1 MRRLFC
7 LLAAALLASNAPA
20 QSNVYRSTPAP
31 APDERDD
38 ARTPAPALSLPPAQN
53 LPDLGD
59 SSQAEITPQIERQIG
74 ESIMREIRRDP
85 AYVDDPEIRD
95 YVQTIGYRL
104 VAASGETRQQFEF
117 FVLRDKTINAFAMP
131 GGFIGIHT
139 GLLLAAQTESEFAG
153 VLGHEIAHVLQRHMA
168 RQYDSQSKLSKMS
181 LLAMLLGVLAAR
193 SNPQVAQAAIV
204 AGQAAPA
211 AVYLNHSREFEREAD
226 RLGYQLLDGA
236 GFDTAGMPGF
246 FERLQKATRL
256 YENNAPTYLR
266 THPLTT
272 ERIADMQNR
281 QAGAP
286 YRQRPDSVEF
296 QLVRAKLR
304 AAEGTPQEAEAFF
317 RAALAEKRFASEAAV
332 HYGYA
337 AAAAR
342 AKDWKVAETEIAA
355 ARKLSSPQPM
365 FETLAARIKADS
377 GDPAGAEKILAAA
390 RATFPDSVSIKLEYA
405 EMLQRL
411 GRDKEAIALLED
423 LAKGRLRE
431 PGIYQ
436 MLAKSYAALGQRTQQ
451 HRALAEGY
459 LLQGSLPA
467 AIEQLQFAQAASDT
481 DFYTLS
487 AIDARLRELKA
498 QQAQAMKERRQ
509 W

>member
-1 MRRLFC
+1 
-7 LLAAALLASNAPA
+7 
-20 QSNVYRSTPAP
+20 
-31 APDERDD
+31 
-38 ARTPAPALSLPPAQN
+38 
-53 LPDLGD
+53 
-59 SSQAEITPQIERQIG
+59 
-74 ESIMREIRRDP
+74 
-85 AYVDDPEIRD
+85 
-95 YVQTIGYRL
+95 
-104 VAASGETRQQFEF
+104 
-117 FVLRDKTINAFAMP
+117 
-131 GGFIGIHT
+131 
-139 GLLLAAQTESEFAG
+139 
-153 VLGHEIAHVLQRHMA
+153 
-168 RQYDSQSKLSKMS
+168 
-181 LLAMLLGVLAAR
+181 MLLGLLAAR
-193 SNPQVAQAAIV
+193 SNAQVAQAAIV

-211 AVYLNHSREFEREAD
+211 AAFLSYSRDFEREAD

-286 YRQRPDSVEF
+286 YRQRPDSMEF

-304 AAEGTPQEAEAFF
+304 AADGTPQEAEAFF
-317 RAALAEKRFASEAAV
+317 RTALAEKRFANETAV

-355 ARKLSSPQPM
+355 ARKLSPPQPM

-411 GRDKEAIALLED
+411 GRNKEAVALLED
-423 LAKGRLRE
+423 LAKGRPRE
-431 PGIYQ
+431 SRVYQ

-451 HRALAEGY
+451 HRALAEDY

>member
-7 LLAAALLASNAPA
+7 LLAAAFLASSAAA
-20 QSNVYRSTPAP
+20 QPNVYGSTPAP
-31 APDERDD
+31 TGRDD
-38 ARTPAPALSLPPAQN
+38 ARAPAPVQSLPSGPN

-59 SSQAEITPQIERQIG
+59 SSQTEITPQVERRIG

-95 YVQTIGYRL
+95 YVQSVGYRL
-104 VAASGETRQQFEF
+104 VAASGEARQEFEF
-117 FVLRDKTINAFAMP
+117 FVIRDKTVNAFAMP
-131 GGFIGIHT
+131 GGFIGVHT
-139 GLLLAAQTESEFAG
+139 GLLLAAQTESEFAS
-153 VLGHEIAHVLQRHMA
+153 VMGHEIAHVLQRHMA
-168 RQYDSQSKLSKMS
+168 RQYDSQSKISKMS
-181 LLAMLLGVLAAR
+181 LLAMALALLAAR

-266 THPLTT
+266 THPLTS

-286 YRQRPDSVEF
+286 YRQRPDSIEF
-296 QLVRAKLR
+296 QLVRAKVR
-304 AAEGTPQEAEAFF
+304 ATDGTPQEAVAFF
-317 RAALAEKRFASEAAV
+317 RAALAEKRFANEAAV

-337 AAAAR
+337 IAAAR
-342 AKDWKVAETEIAA
+342 AKDWKTAETEIAA
-355 ARKLSSPQPM
+355 ARKLAPPQPM
-365 FETLAARIKADS
+365 FDTLAARIKLDAGDVAD
-377 GDPAGAEKILAAA
+377 AEKVLAAA
-390 RATFPDSVSIKLEYA
+390 RTAFPDSVAIRLEYA
-405 EMLQRL
+405 EVLQRL
-411 GRDKEAIALLED
+411 GRNKEAVALLDE

-431 PGIYQ
+431 PRVYQ
-436 MLAKSYAALGQRTQQ
+436 MIAKSYAALGQRTQQ

-467 AIEQLQFAQAASDT
+467 AIEQLQFAQAAADT

-487 AIDARLRELKA
+487 AIDARLRDLKA
-498 QQAQAMKERRQ
+498 QQAQAIKERRQ
-509 W
+509 

>member
-7 LLAAALLASNAPA
+7 LLAAAFLASSAPA
-20 QSNVYRSTPAP
+20 QPNVYRSTPAP
-31 APDERDD
+31 SERDD
-38 ARTPAPALSLPPAQN
+38 ARAPAPSQSLPPTQN

-59 SSQAEITPQIERQIG
+59 SSQTDITPQVERRIG

-85 AYVDDPEIRD
+85 AYVDDPEIKD
-95 YVQTIGYRL
+95 YVQSIGYRL
-104 VAASGETRQQFEF
+104 VAASGETRQEFEF
-117 FVLRDKTINAFAMP
+117 FVVRDRTVNAFAMP
-131 GGFIGIHT
+131 GGFIGVHT
-139 GLLLAAQTESEFAG
+139 GLLLAAQTESEFAS
-153 VLGHEIAHVLQRHMA
+153 VIGHEVAHVLQRHMA
-168 RQYDSQSKLSKMS
+168 RQYDAQSKISKMS
-181 LLAMLLGVLAAR
+181 LLAMALALLAAR
-193 SNPQVAQAAIV
+193 SNPQVAQAAVI

-226 RLGYQLLDGA
+226 RLGYQLLEGA
-236 GFDTAGMPGF
+236 GFDTAGMEGF

-281 QAGAP
+281 QASAP
-286 YRQRPDSVEF
+286 YRQRPDSAEF
-296 QLVRAKLR
+296 QLVRAKVR
-304 AAEGTPQEAEAFF
+304 AADGTPQEAVAFF
-317 RAALAEKRFASEAAV
+317 RTALAEKRFASEAAV

-342 AKDWKVAETEIAA
+342 AKDWKTAEAEIAA
-355 ARKLSSPQPM
+355 ARKLAPPQPM
-365 FETLAARIKADS
+365 LDTLAARIKADA
-377 GDPAGAEKILAAA
+377 GDLAGAEKILAAA
-390 RATFPDSVSIKLEYA
+390 RTAFPDSVSVRLAYA
-405 EMLQRL
+405 EILQRV
-411 GRDKEAIALLED
+411 GRNKEAVALLDE

-431 PGIYQ
+431 PRVYQ
-436 MLAKSYAALGQRTQQ
+436 MIAKSYAALGQRTQQ
-451 HRALAEGY
+451 HRALAESY

-467 AIEQLQFAQAASDT
+467 AIEQLQFAQAAADT

-498 QQAQAMKERRQ
+498 QQAQAMKDRRL
-509 W
+509 

>member
-1 MRRLFC
+1 VHRVRWFLLLL
-7 LLAAALLASNAPA
+7 LLAPSF
-20 QSNVYRSTPAP
+20 S
-31 APDERDD
+31 
-38 ARTPAPALSLPPAQN
+38 ARTQN

-59 SSQAEITPQIERQIG
+59 SSQSEITPQIERRIG

-85 AYVDDPEIRD
+85 AYVDDPEIKD
-95 YVQTIGYRL
+95 YVESMGYRL
-104 VAASGETRQQFEF
+104 VAASGETRQEFDF
-117 FVLRDKTINAFAMP
+117 FVVRDKTVNAFAMP
-131 GGFIGIHT
+131 GGFIGVHT
-139 GLLLAAQTESEFAG
+139 GLLLAAQTESEFAS
-153 VLGHEIAHVLQRHMA
+153 VIGHEIAHVLQRHMA
-168 RQYDSQSKLSKMS
+168 RQYDAQSKVSKMS
-181 LLAMLLGVLAAR
+181 LLAMALALLAAR

-211 AVYLNHSREFEREAD
+211 AVYLNHSRDFEREAD
-226 RLGYQLLDGA
+226 RVGYQLLEGA

-281 QAGAP
+281 QATAP

-296 QLVRAKLR
+296 QLVRSKVR
-304 AAEGTPQEAEAFF
+304 AEDGTPQEAVSFF
-317 RAALAEKRFASEAAV
+317 RRSLAERRFASEAAV

-337 AAAAR
+337 VAAAR
-342 AKDWKVAETEIAA
+342 AKDWKTAEAEIAA
-355 ARKLSSPQPM
+355 ARKLAPPQPM
-365 FETLAARIKADS
+365 FETLAARIKAGA
-377 GDPAGAEKILAAA
+377 GDVDGAERILAAA
-390 RATFPDSVSIKLEYA
+390 RAAFPDTVSVKLAHA
-405 EMLQRL
+405 EILQRL
-411 GRDKEAIALLED
+411 GRNKEAVAVLDE
-423 LAKGRLRE
+423 LAKSRMRE
-431 PGIYQ
+431 PRIYQ
-436 MLAKSYAALGQRTQQ
+436 LIAQSYAALGQRTQQ

-467 AIEQLQFAQAASDT
+467 AIEQLQFAQAAADT

-498 QQAQAMKERRQ
+498 QQAQVLKDRRQ
-509 W
+509 